1 MPSSGAVVEVAQRK
15 NEYLLEVNGAAFLL
29 ALRCRTHV
37 TSTHRDPLAGAWRF
51 LEENGETGEGRALRK
66 VIRMLATTDGEFSES
81 EVWLFSAETLP
92 LVAALV
98 EAWERGL

>member
-29 ALRCRTHV
+29 ALRRRTHAI
-37 TSTHRDPLAGAWRF
+37 STHPDPLAGAWRF
-51 LEENGETGEGRALRK
+51 IEETADTGEGRALRK
-66 VIRMLATTDGEFSES
+66 GIRTLATTGGEFSES

-98 EAWERGL
+98 EARERGL